1 MVLATISVGTM
12 KMLEL
17 YVKVVFLY
25 VAKLYYN
32 KLYFIV
38 CGALYNPV
46 NGGVRNTGR
55 AVGDTTT
62 YYCDYGYDLIGDVTV
77 RCQLSGNW
85 SGSPP
90 TCEG

>member
-1 MVLATISVGTM
+1 MTVDTVKI
-12 KMLEL
+12 LEL

-38 CGALYNPV
+38 CDALSNPV
-46 NGGVRNTGR
+46 NGHVRNTMTG
-55 AVGDTTT
+55 VGDSAT

-77 RCQLSGNW
+77 RCQLNGNW